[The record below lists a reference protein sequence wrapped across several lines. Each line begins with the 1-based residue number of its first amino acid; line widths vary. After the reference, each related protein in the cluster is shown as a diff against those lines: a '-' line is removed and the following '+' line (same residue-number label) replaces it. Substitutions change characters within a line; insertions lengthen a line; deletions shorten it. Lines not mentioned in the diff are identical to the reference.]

1 MARDERGCPRIVLDD
16 EPRALA
22 LLATAYEQPVKA
34 CVVAKLRRACERWT
48 EGEKALAHIHLA
60 HAGLLPCGPD
70 RALRL
75 FVADELI
82 EAGVTPRMLMKAQG
96 LDPAP
101 LALLK
106 FNPDQPRVPA
116 GSGRES
122 GEWTS
127 GDAGNGRENGGSTSD
142 DANIAPVAFRSR
154 SRHGRGGR
162 FDWIDRFLELFRE
175 RRKQPTPEEKPREP
189 EVAKPETESVRPPA
203 AAQGIST
210 PKPSDFVG
218 EDFGKLG
225 IGIEKPD
232 LEIAKLILTPSKVDR
247 GVSLNDL
254 QDTVDHPLI
263 VLQQSRGRVYYL
275 SDKAAVV
282 LNPRGRVITTY
293 SASDFD
299 TKIRALLEHVH
310 K

>member
-1 MARDERGCPRIVLDD
+1 
-16 EPRALA
+16 
-22 LLATAYEQPVKA
+22 
-34 CVVAKLRRACERWT
+34 
-48 EGEKALAHIHLA
+48 
-60 HAGLLPCGPD
+60 
-70 RALRL
+70 
-75 FVADELI
+75 
-82 EAGVTPRMLMKAQG
+82 
-96 LDPAP
+96 
-101 LALLK
+101 
-106 FNPDQPRVPA
+106 
-116 GSGRES
+116 
-122 GEWTS
+122 
-127 GDAGNGRENGGSTSD
+127 
-142 DANIAPVAFRSR
+142 
-154 SRHGRGGR
+154 
-162 FDWIDRFLELFRE
+162 
-175 RRKQPTPEEKPREP
+175 
-189 EVAKPETESVRPPA
+189 
-203 AAQGIST
+203 
-210 PKPSDFVG
+210 VG

-299 TKIRALLEHVH
+299 TKIKALLDHVH